1 MAFFRAGET
10 ANITKKV
17 AAGSAPLVESDYSLI
32 VRALGFSKVV
42 PAANITFTIVNPTAN
57 TEGSISCSFP
67 IESYYNDGSHVFEL
81 HQVIPGGG
89 SWTRKI
95 GSAKVKVEKYVTPV
109 LYI

>member
-17 AAGSAPLVESDYSLI
+17 PAGSAALVENDYSLI
-32 VRALGFSKVV
+32 IKALGWTKVV
-42 PAANITFTIVNPTAN
+42 PAENITFTIVQPTAN

-67 IESYYNDGSHVFEL
+67 IESYYSEGSHVFEL
-81 HQVIPGGG
+81 HQIIPGGD

-95 GSAKVKVEKYVTPV
+95 GAARVKVEKYVTPV